1 MSLINQMLQDLD
13 NRRAAHGVGTHLP
26 NDVRPLPQHRPSRLP
41 FVLGGMAFLVLAGG
55 FAFYHFGGRI
65 ELLQSL
71 PAPQIAAVPAPEAV
85 PNMPEPAAPAEPA
98 PTSPDSPAAPV
109 AVVSEPAQVASP
121 LQELD
126 GSLRMADALTL
137 PIEPK
142 VEPKKPGK
150 SEIKPKAELSAA
162 ASEPGAFAA
171 AAQAPA
177 EKHAE
182 PEQGYSKPQGSSA
195 PSGKLAKAGA
205 IERSDVAVS
214 PRERAE
220 NSYRKAIAAVNQGR
234 IDEAIEA
241 LHHAL
246 RDDAMHSASRQLL
259 VKLLLEGRRTDE
271 AMAELE
277 AGLHVQPA
285 QLGWAMSLARLQV
298 SRGDLNG
305 AWKTLEFSMPAASNN
320 VDYLGFSGHILH
332 RLGRDKESADY
343 YQKAIRLAP
352 GDGRWWLGLGLA
364 LDAEGRSAEARE
376 ALSQAKKCGNLS
388 PELSALADQR
398 MR

>member
-26 NDVRPLPQHRPSRLP
+26 NDVRPLPQHNPSRLP
-41 FVLGGMAFLVLAGG
+41 WVLGGMVVLVLAGG
-55 FAFYHFGGRI
+55 LAFYHFSGRI
-65 ELLQSL
+65 ALPQS
-71 PAPQIAAVPAPEAV
+71 APVQPVIAVSAPETV
-85 PNMPEPAAPAEPA
+85 PSTPEPAAPAP
-98 PTSPDSPAAPV
+98 PSPDLPVAPV
-109 AVVSEPAQVASP
+109 AVGSEPVPAASP

-137 PIEPK
+137 PLESR
-142 VEPKKPGK
+142 VEAKKPGK
-150 SEIKPKAELSAA
+150 SESKPKAELPAA
-162 ASEPGAFAA
+162 ASEQGAFAA
-171 AAQAPA
+171 EAKAPA
-177 EKHAE
+177 ERRVE
-182 PEQGYSKPQGSSA
+182 PEQGYSRPSVGAVSSGN
-195 PSGKLAKAGA
+195 PAKAGA
-205 IERSDVAVS
+205 IVRSDVAVS

-220 NSYRKAIAAVNQGR
+220 GNYRKAIAAVNQGR
-234 IDEAIEA
+234 IDEATEA
-241 LHHAL
+241 LRHAL
-246 RDDAMHSASRQLL
+246 REDAMHSASRQLL
-259 VKLLLEGRRTDE
+259 VKLLLEARRTDE

-376 ALSQAKKCGNLS
+376 ALLQAKKCGNLS